1 MEEKKETLVI
11 ARLRHCQNDNTH
23 TEEGLVLQFRNGL
36 YSTTVPEKK
45 KILRFHNRK
54 LWDIER
60 DDDEP
65 WNVKKKKNTGVTLSD
80 VTKPTPQSGITQ
92 QDRAELGEIDIRD
105 YAQDKRLNPEDY
117 AIKDEDPDH
126 SSRDIEAEKMRL
138 DALRKQRESESKAK
152 EYVEVDRD
160 RTQEPLLSENQKL
173 MVKPRKVLVEKPKT
187 AKYDRL
193 KELAILK
200 GYQIPEGYVPK
211 EAEMLAYLKEHI

>member
-1 MEEKKETLVI
+1 MEKKETLVI

-45 KILRFHNRK
+45 RILRHYNRK

-60 DDDEP
+60 DDEEP
-65 WNVKKKKNTGVTLSD
+65 WNVKKKKNTAVTLAD
-80 VTKPTPQSGITQ
+80 VVKPKSQSGITS
-92 QDRAELGEIDIRD
+92 QDRAEFGEIDIRD
-105 YAQDKRLNPEDY
+105 HAEDKRLNPEDY
-117 AIKDEDPDH
+117 AIVDEDPDH
-126 SSRDIEAEKMRL
+126 VSRDIESEKLRL
-138 DALRKQRESESKAK
+138 EALRKQKEAEAKPK

-160 RTQEPLLSENQKL
+160 TTTEPLLSENQKR
-173 MVKPRKVLVEKPKT
+173 MIKPRKVLLEKPKT

-211 EAEMLAYLKEHI
+211 EAEMLAFLKEHI